1 MQGRETFSM
10 TTTSAFFSKL
20 FGYRACYTHRS
31 WQHWSHPAFPLHPA
45 QTVPRPAPASH
56 SSLAPTSQKLGGAR
70 DRISSQKVGA
80 QNKNRTGGKSYK
92 IPHNTPLFPGS
103 QGNTS
108 CWFFFLGST
117 SDSHDTFYQLGSF
130 ELGSFNLN
138 PLMSFYVRMFIHLPP
153 SFQKHPLVFNALFLG
168 LALQLSKLQPK
179 HG

>member
-1 MQGRETFSM
+1 MLS
-10 TTTSAFFSKL
+10 SANFLDTGHATLIGPGSTGAIQPFPCIL
-20 FGYRACYTHRS
+20 PR
-31 WQHWSHPAFPLHPA
+31 QSHGQL
-45 QTVPRPAPASH
+45 PASH

-80 QNKNRTGGKSYK
+80 QNKNSTGGKSYK

-117 SDSHDTFYQLGSF
+117 SDSHDTFYQLSSF